1 MTFHGILDL
10 YSFGCYIHCTQNNLS
25 LDMKKPSWSR
35 LERMQRHIYPAFV
48 HINLAQKPDIYR
60 FASDPSVTSS
70 VFVPRFRFFLH
81 CVFAMA
87 LLATHV
93 LFVCCSYVLFYKHK
107 HYFDR
112 MIIRITSWHLL
123 YAVLPKPNPDI
134 RYKVETAQEAPVP
147 C

>member
-1 MTFHGILDL
+1 MFYTTPCLTLLNVSHYFTFLFLDL
-10 YSFGCYIHCTQNNLS
+10 FL
-25 LDMKKPSWSR
+25 P
-35 LERMQRHIYPAFV
+35 FV

-70 VFVPRFRFFLH
+70 VFVPRFRLFFYIAYLPWLSWQLMSSS
-81 CVFAMA
+81 CAVR
-87 LLATHV
+87 T
-93 LFVCCSYVLFYKHK
+93 CSSINTNTTGLRHS
-107 HYFDR
+107 
-112 MIIRITSWHLL
+112 IC